1 MVAVLVAALV
11 LGSAVVGQT
20 RERTTIFVP
29 SQPIFEGAEVPP
41 GGATVS
47 CTAGPP
53 FVLFIGEGPV
63 SGGTCTFEH
72 FGRPGGSLVC
82 DSPTTL
88 FLRFLGQEIP
98 DIPLSAFVCNAPVE
112 EAQPSS
118 APSSPAPVIQESELD
133 SESGDID
140 QTFEVS

>member
-1 MVAVLVAALV
+1 MLPPCINGPSEDSLSSVNRSRIAIMVAVLVAALV
-11 LGSAVVGQT
+11 LGSAIVGQA

-88 FLRFLGQEIP
+88 F
-98 DIPLSAFVCNAPVE
+98 
-112 EAQPSS
+112 
-118 APSSPAPVIQESELD
+118 
-133 SESGDID
+133 
-140 QTFEVS
+140 